1 MTVKS
6 TAQAGEG
13 LARLEAEMRA
23 EKAAALGRI
32 AGVLE
37 GILAELRRRRE
48 DFGRLPRD
56 ERPRAAE
63 AYEAL
68 RERARLYRWYL
79 IVQREA
85 LGLFRHEDVD
95 RHYPRPDPLLPGSNP
110 LEKQSPWPPGPR
122 P

>member
-1 MTVKS
+1 VGVKS
-6 TAQAGEG
+6 IQQAGEG

-32 AGVLE
+32 AGGLE

-56 ERPRAAE
+56 ERSRAAE
-63 AYEAL
+63 AYDAL

-79 IVQREA
+79 VVQREA

-95 RHYPRPDPLLPGSNP
+95 RHYPLPGP
-110 LEKQSPWPPGPR
+110 LSPCR
-122 P
+122 